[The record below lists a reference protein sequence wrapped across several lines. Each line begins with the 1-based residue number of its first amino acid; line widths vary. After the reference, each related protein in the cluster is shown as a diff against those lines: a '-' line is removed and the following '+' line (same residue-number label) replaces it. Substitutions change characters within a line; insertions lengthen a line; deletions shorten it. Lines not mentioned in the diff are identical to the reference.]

1 MKYPKDV
8 PVDEPVAK
16 PKQAKA
22 KTYPD
27 SVPVDEPVKKMA
39 KGGSTDK
46 PSGFKV
52 PIQQLP
58 YMGEKPEARTPP
70 PTQRSKPNSDVKMPD
85 KDFKSGG
92 VTRADGCISKGHTKG
107 RMV

>member
-1 MKYPKDV
+1 MKYPKDT

-39 KGGSTDK
+39 KGG
-46 PSGFKV
+46 
-52 PIQQLP
+52 
-58 YMGEKPEARTPP
+58 
-70 PTQRSKPNSDVKMPD
+70 
-85 KDFKSGG
+85 
-92 VTRADGCISKGHTKG
+92 VTRADGCVSKGHTKG
-107 RMV
+107 RIV

>member
-1 MKYPKDV
+1 MKYPKDT

-27 SVPVDEPVKKMA
+27 SVPVDEPVKKLA
-39 KGGSTDK
+39 
-46 PSGFKV
+46 
-52 PIQQLP
+52 
-58 YMGEKPEARTPP
+58 
-70 PTQRSKPNSDVKMPD
+70 
-85 KDFKSGG
+85 SGG

>member
-27 SVPVDEPVKKMA
+27 SVPVDEPVKKM
-39 KGGSTDK
+39 
-46 PSGFKV
+46 
-52 PIQQLP
+52 
-58 YMGEKPEARTPP
+58 
-70 PTQRSKPNSDVKMPD
+70 PN